1 MAVDLTS
8 AVDWWE
14 EWQLRILVLG
24 SLFLQLVLFAGS
36 ILRNLR
42 NPLSRLC
49 IWLAYLGADALAIYA
64 LATLFN
70 RHKLPPGA
78 GKRGALEVL
87 WAPVLLIHLGGQ
99 HTITAFS
106 IEDNELWRRHLV
118 TLVSQV
124 TVALYV
130 FCKSWPHGGDR
141 RLLQAAI
148 LLFVVGILKFIR
160 KPLTLMYASLGSVM
174 TSSLVYPERR
184 GEHSTS
190 LREVCKLLC
199 LPFPTMINSAENA
212 AQMKEEEEHDLSFE
226 EYVKKARELVQVTQV
241 DVNRKVTVSSF
252 GKEMLFV
259 DLSAPYSRR
268 ISILQSF
275 LVLHHISA
283 YLSVKSDLHGA
294 FRMIYTSFKGLASC
308 LGFFLQL
315 LLPFLPLAS
324 VVLFAQSHHKDDY
337 EEKEDV
343 KVTFVLLSCTALLEF
358 LPIFLCP
365 WIVGPII
372 FSNAVAQHNN
382 LMSFYARQSKPTQL
396 MKLSGLIGCSGY
408 VNKHWYIEQVPES
421 TCWRIIKLVTEHVKD
436 GWKLYIVDGP
446 SYKRFNNFRGQWT
459 LMRHKLCGQQLWWSL
474 QQVPFD
480 WSVLVWH
487 LATELCLHH
496 PTITSAAAADLPAAQ
511 FSKLISNYMIYL
523 LFIRPEMLMPGTRQG
538 LFTAACYDIGLMLK
552 RGNEPPPKDART
564 VAEQILRTS
573 QSCYTGDIG
582 TMVPGACKLAKEL
595 MELLEDEEERWNV
608 IQGVWV
614 EMLCCSASSCRG
626 YLHAK
631 SMGEGV
637 ELLTFIWLLLS
648 RMGMETFADK
658 FQRPEPGQGEDI
670 AAGAS
675 VSEPQDIPVQEEIS
689 IV

>member
-1 MAVDLTS
+1 MAVDLSS

-24 SLFLQLVLFAGS
+24 SLFLQFVLFAGS
-36 ILRNLR
+36 MVRNYR

-70 RHKLPPGA
+70 RHKQPPGA
-78 GKRGALEVL
+78 GSSRILEVV

-124 TVALYV
+124 TVAIYV
-130 FCKSWPHGGDR
+130 FSKSWPRGGDK

-148 LLFVVGILKFIR
+148 LLFVIGILKFIR
-160 KPLTLMYASLGSVM
+160 KPWALENASLSSVM
-174 TSSLVYPERR
+174 TSSVIYPERR
-184 GEHSTS
+184 GVDKSIQQI
-190 LREVCKLLC
+190 CKLLC
-199 LPFPTMINSAENA
+199 LPIPTMSESVEHA
-212 AQMKEEEEHDLSFE
+212 AQMKEEEEHDLSSE
-226 EYVKKARELVQVTQV
+226 EYVKKARELVQVTE
-241 DVNRKVTVSSF
+241 DDNRKVTFPSF
-252 GKEMLFV
+252 DQEMLFV

-268 ISILQSF
+268 ISILKSF
-275 LVLHHISA
+275 LVLHRNYA
-283 YLSVKSDLHGA
+283 YLDLKSDLHDA
-294 FRMIYTSFKGLASC
+294 FMLIYTNFKGLVSYPG
-308 LGFFLQL
+308 LLLQL
-315 LLPFLPLAS
+315 LLPFLSLAS
-324 VVLFAQSHHKDDY
+324 IVLFAQTHHKDDY
-337 EEKEDV
+337 EEKDV
-343 KVTFVLLSCTALLEF
+343 KVTFVLLCCTTLLEF
-358 LPIFLCP
+358 LPMFLCP
-365 WIVGPII
+365 WYAGSII
-372 FSNAVAQHNN
+372 FFNMVAQHNN
-382 LMSFYARQSKPTQL
+382 LMSFYARQTKPTQL

-408 VNKHWYIEQVPES
+408 VNKHWYIEQAPES
-421 TCWRIIKLVTEHVKD
+421 TCMEIIKLVREHIKD
-436 GWKLYIVDGP
+436 GWKLYIVDGR

-496 PTITSAAAADLPAAQ
+496 PTTSSTAAVELPAAR

-538 LFTAACYDIGLMLK
+538 LFTATCYDIGLMLK
-552 RGNEPPPKDART
+552 RGNEPPPTDART
-564 VAEQILRTS
+564 VAQQILRTS
-573 QSCYTGDIG
+573 QSTPTADIG
-582 TMVPGACKLAKEL
+582 IMVPGACKLAKEL
-595 MELLEDEEERWNV
+595 MELLDDEEERWKV

-631 SMGEGV
+631 SMGEGM
-637 ELLTFIWLLLS
+637 EFLTYIWLLLS
-648 RMGMETFADK
+648 RMGMETFPDK
-658 FQRPEPGQGEDI
+658 FQRPEPGQGEEI

-675 VSEPQDIPVQEEIS
+675 AS
-689 IV
+689 